1 MSLRLISRSPDL
13 QRLLD
18 DGYDVVVQQGHL
30 LVRSVPYVAPGGT
43 VKRGTLVSTLAL
55 AGDVTTVPDTHV
67 VMFAGETPCDSAG
80 APLTKLINSSGT
92 QTLGDGL
99 IVEHTFSS
107 KPPAGYADY
116 FDKITTYIAI
126 LVSHA
131 QVLDQS
137 ATARTYPVTV
147 AAEEESIFEYIDSAS
162 TRAGI
167 ALITAKLDGR
177 VVAIIGVG
185 GTGAYVLDLVAKTP
199 VARIDV
205 FDGDRFLQHNAFRAP
220 GAPSAERLRSSPMKA
235 SYFAE
240 IYRNMHRGVRAH
252 DYYVDDSNVH
262 ELRESE
268 FVFIAIDDGPAKQ
281 AIVEQLTAWGV
292 SFIDVGIGVYEVDG
306 RLAGSARTT
315 VSTASQ
321 HDHISRR
328 LSFAHGDGGNEY
340 AKNIQIADLNALNA
354 ALAVIKWKKLC
365 GFYND
370 LELEHFST
378 YDIDGN
384 TIINDDRR

>member
-30 LVRSVPYVAPGGT
+30 LVRSVPYVTPGGT

-55 AGDVTTVPDTHV
+55 AGDVTVTPDTHV
-67 VMFAGETPCDSAG
+67 VMFAGETPCDSDG
-80 APLTKLINSSGT
+80 VPLTKLINSSGT

-116 FDKITTYIAI
+116 FDKMTTYVAI

-147 AAEEESIFEYIDSAS
+147 AADEESIFEYMDSAS

-167 ALITAKLDGR
+167 STIMAKLDGR
-177 VVAIIGVG
+177 VVAIVGVG

-220 GAPSAERLRSSPMKA
+220 GAPSAEQLRSSPMKA
-235 SYFAE
+235 SYLAE

-252 DYYVDDSNVH
+252 DYYIDDSNVH
-262 ELRESE
+262 ELSESE

-281 AIVEQLTAWGV
+281 AIVEQLMGWGM
-292 SFIDVGIGVYEVDG
+292 SFVDVGIGVYEVDG

-315 VSTASQ
+315 VSTADK

-328 LSFAHGDGGNEY
+328 LSFAHGGEGNEY

-370 LELEHFST
+370 LELEYFST